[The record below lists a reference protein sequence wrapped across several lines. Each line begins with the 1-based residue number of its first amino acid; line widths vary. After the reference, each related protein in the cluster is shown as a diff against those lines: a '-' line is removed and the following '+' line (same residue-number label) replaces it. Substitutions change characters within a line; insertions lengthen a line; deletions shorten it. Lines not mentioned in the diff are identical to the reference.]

1 MAFENP
7 RYTLRNICSACS
19 HDDAMIVQKVFPP
32 NTAAPVFAKALPT
45 NTFAN
50 AAPPISPVTPP
61 MAALANVPFHNLILH
76 S

>member
-1 MAFENP
+1 MTFENP
-7 RYTLRNICSACS
+7 RYTLRNICSACC
-19 HDDAMIVQKVFPP
+19 HKDTMIVQKVFPP

-50 AAPPISPVTPP
+50 AAPPINPVTLPL
-61 MAALANVPFHNLILH
+61 AAPAYVPFHNLILH